1 MTEHFDVV
9 VVGARCSGSSLAA
22 LLARRGLRVA
32 VVEQATF
39 PQDTLS
45 THVFQADALS
55 FLDRL
60 GVMERLR
67 STGAPLIDRVDYR
80 FEDVRVLD
88 SVPLRAGDPGGFVCV
103 RRFLLDPI
111 LAEAAEEAGAEVRMA
126 TTVTGL
132 LEESGRV
139 AGVRAVRDGTETEI
153 RARLVVGADGRNS
166 TIAKLS
172 GSRKYNVTGNERFS
186 YWSFFTPANAGSE
199 PTAIF
204 HRWADRFVFSLPADS
219 DLRIVAVI
227 PELGELKQ
235 FRRDLEGSFLEHVRS
250 CEPVAEAI
258 AHAHRATTFY
268 GILRFAP
275 FFRDPCGPGWVLVG
289 DAGHFK
295 DPTPAR
301 GIGDAFRQADA
312 LAPRIVAGLD
322 GSGEG
327 LDQAMSVWGRWRDHE
342 LAEQYW
348 LAQDMGKAGRLWPVV
363 PEVAS
368 RLHAQ
373 GKFGSFI
380 DLFTHRSRPSSVMSP
395 LRVLGATG
403 RLLARRGCDRGVL
416 LREVGAAVAEST
428 RRRRLNHRPE
438 YATAGLSSR
447 NVSTAEVDDD
457 SS

>member
-172 GSRKYNVTGNERFS
+172 GSRKYNVTGN
-186 YWSFFTPANAGSE
+186 
-199 PTAIF
+199 
-204 HRWADRFVFSLPADS
+204 
-219 DLRIVAVI
+219 
-227 PELGELKQ
+227 
-235 FRRDLEGSFLEHVRS
+235 
-250 CEPVAEAI
+250 
-258 AHAHRATTFY
+258 
-268 GILRFAP
+268 
-275 FFRDPCGPGWVLVG
+275 
-289 DAGHFK
+289 
-295 DPTPAR
+295 
-301 GIGDAFRQADA
+301 
-312 LAPRIVAGLD
+312 
-322 GSGEG
+322 
-327 LDQAMSVWGRWRDHE
+327 
-342 LAEQYW
+342 
-348 LAQDMGKAGRLWPVV
+348 
-363 PEVAS
+363 
-368 RLHAQ
+368 
-373 GKFGSFI
+373 
-380 DLFTHRSRPSSVMSP
+380 
-395 LRVLGATG
+395 
-403 RLLARRGCDRGVL
+403 
-416 LREVGAAVAEST
+416 
-428 RRRRLNHRPE
+428 
-438 YATAGLSSR
+438 
-447 NVSTAEVDDD
+447 
-457 SS
+457 